1 MDEWTEGGEKV
12 LLARSIPRVGALA
25 PEGHLQPP
33 PLPSL
38 LPWSKINARK
48 WVCTENGPYID
59 KIISGKLSVKDMVNF
74 EDDELQEAINRMI
87 NIANLEEYKEVDNV
101 PEII

>member
-48 WVCTENGPYID
+48 
-59 KIISGKLSVKDMVNF
+59 
-74 EDDELQEAINRMI
+74 
-87 NIANLEEYKEVDNV
+87 
-101 PEII
+101 

>member
-1 MDEWTEGGEKV
+1 MRYTTKEKRVLFGTQLCKKSLSEYNAILNGDIFKVIITDTNKDEI
-12 LLARSIPRVGALA
+12 L
-25 PEGHLQPP
+25 
-33 PLPSL
+33 
-38 LPWSKINARK
+38 
-48 WVCTENGPYID
+48 CD

-74 EDDELQEAINRMI
+74 EDDELQETINRMI